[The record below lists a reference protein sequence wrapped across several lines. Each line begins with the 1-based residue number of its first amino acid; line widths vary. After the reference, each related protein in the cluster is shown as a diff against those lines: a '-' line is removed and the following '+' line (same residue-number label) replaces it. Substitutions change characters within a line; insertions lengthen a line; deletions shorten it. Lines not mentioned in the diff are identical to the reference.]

1 MDLKRA
7 AGIYKSNLA
16 AKSDLANLK
25 SEADKIDIDKLKT
38 VSTDLSKLSN
48 VVDNVKILCMIKAMN
63 FTINQRIQG
72 ARQ

>member
-38 VSTDLSKLSN
+38 VPTDLSKLRN
-48 VVDNVKILCMIKAMN
+48 VVDNVVKILCMIKAMN
-63 FTINQRIQG
+63 FTINQ
-72 ARQ
+72 